1 MKKILTACLV
11 LVAVCSFSYA
21 YATPPTVDN
30 NVNSPAQ
37 APAADNNVNTQP
49 TFTLTNPL
57 EVNSIGEFV
66 QNAVSIFSYL
76 VILLA
81 VLAFIWT
88 GLQYI
93 LARGNTE
100 KMKEA
105 TKRLG
110 YIVIGVAIVIGA
122 RLLIQVVI
130 NTLQATGTINPKVIE
145 STQKA
150 IGGQ

>member
-1 MKKILTACLV
+1 MKKFLLLSLASSCIVV
-11 LVAVCSFSYA
+11 LFLCFLLRSVQ
-21 YATPPTVDN
+21 
-30 NVNSPAQ
+30 AQ
-37 APAADNNVNTQP
+37 TAPAGDNTVNQQK
-49 TFTLTNPL
+49 TFTLQNPL
-57 EVNSIGEFV
+57 KVNSIGEFI
-66 QNAVSIFSYL
+66 QNAVEIFSYL

-110 YIVIGVAIVIGA
+110 YIVIGVAIVLGA
-122 RLLIQVVI
+122 RLLITVAI
-130 NTLQATGTINPKVIE
+130 NTLQATGTVNPKIIQ
-145 STQKA
+145 SGLNA
-150 IGGQ
+150 ASGQ